1 MGSLDAIDLVEED
14 LNRNEQTRAVGFFG
28 KNSEVAWMQKLE
40 AEAQHRAQRTLE
52 DIEETQAAQFFGS
65 GSGSGKPQRP
75 IPITMVSYYLDDLEI
90 PQMEDVDQAL
100 VPPRELADRFF
111 SAYME
116 TFHPSY
122 NAVRCK
128 TFTMQYRRFI
138 RGPGIVRPPKKWLAI
153 LNMVFAVGCH
163 YCRLTGEDT
172 GEEDGLVFMTR
183 ARKLSLTGDVLF
195 EHSDLQQ
202 VQVEFLFAFYLLAR
216 GQVNR
221 YVLPDTGL
229 GL

>member
-14 LNRNEQTRAVGFFG
+14 LNRSEQTRATGFFG

-40 AEAQHRAQRTLE
+40 AEAQHRSQRTLD
-52 DIEETQAAQFFGS
+52 DIEETQTAHFFGS
-65 GSGSGKPQRP
+65 GSGKPSQP

-90 PQMEDVDQAL
+90 PRMEDVDQAG
-100 VPPRELADRFF
+100 VPPMELADRFF
-111 SAYME
+111 VAYME
-116 TFHPSY
+116 SCHPSY
-122 NAVRCK
+122 NAVRRR
-128 TFTMQYRRFI
+128 TFTTQYRRFI
-138 RGPGIVRPPKKWLAI
+138 REPGIVRPPKKWLAI

-172 GEEDGLVFMTR
+172 GDEDGLVFMTR
-183 ARKLSLTGDVLF
+183 ARKLSLPGDVLF

-202 VQVEFLFAFYLLAR
+202 VQIEFLFAFYLLAR

-221 YVLPDTGL
+221 YVFPDRL
-229 GL
+229 G